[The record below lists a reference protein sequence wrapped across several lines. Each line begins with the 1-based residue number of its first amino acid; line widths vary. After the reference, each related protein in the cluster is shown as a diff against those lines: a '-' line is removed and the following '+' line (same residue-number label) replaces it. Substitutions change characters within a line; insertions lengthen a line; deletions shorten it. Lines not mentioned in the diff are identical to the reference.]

1 VTASL
6 EIRSALLNRLTALG
20 ARLDQVERDL
30 SQPHD
35 PDSSEQA
42 VERECED
49 AEAAI
54 GEAVVAEIAAIRAAI
69 ARIDGGSYGRCVTC
83 GGDISPQRLVAMPAA
98 TQCFDCASADPG

>member
-1 VTASL
+1 MTSL
-6 EIRSALLNRLTALG
+6 EIRGALLDRLAALG
-20 ARLDQVERDL
+20 ARLDQVEHDL

-42 VERECED
+42 VEREGED

-54 GEAVVAEIAAIRAAI
+54 GEAVLTEIAAIRAAI

-83 GGDISPQRLVAMPAA
+83 GGEISPQRLSAMPAA
-98 TQCFDCASADPG
+98 SQCFDCASANPG